1 MDDAALKNFE
11 PLAFMVFY
19 AAVNSL
25 QPSET
30 VSEFRVEKDPLLQ
43 KYRQGLELAL
53 ERADFL
59 TTSSI
64 EVLQAFMMLL
74 TCDCK
79 KESSGKPYA
88 LVGAAIRIAT
98 AQGLHRE
105 PTLFSSAS
113 MDEITIELRRRLW
126 YQIVDIDIRTAGSK
140 GQEPI
145 LIFIQC
151 VCLVETVLKYTVDN
165 GIGAQRF
172 QWHIGSDIMFYPI
185 MHLISELRSS
195 PFQSSEQAPL
205 RERALAG
212 LRNILQMK
220 RVANVHT
227 WLVMERMI
235 EKLSADH
242 ARGSLGV
249 TPGLTLTPPSITPEV
264 PSEPLPKTTSVK
276 DPVIAQPYF
285 GTEFG
290 TGTTAGS
297 LHKAASYEYTD
308 TAFSVNTFASTIA
321 FEAQDSSY
329 FPDEFTWSSLDVY
342 FPDYSG
348 NRPMF
353 F

>member
-1 MDDAALKNFE
+1 
-11 PLAFMVFY
+11 
-19 AAVNSL
+19 
-25 QPSET
+25 
-30 VSEFRVEKDPLLQ
+30 
-43 KYRQGLELAL
+43 
-53 ERADFL
+53 
-59 TTSSI
+59 
-64 EVLQAFMMLL
+64 
-74 TCDCK
+74 
-79 KESSGKPYA
+79 
-88 LVGAAIRIAT
+88 
-98 AQGLHRE
+98 
-105 PTLFSSAS
+105 
-113 MDEITIELRRRLW
+113 
-126 YQIVDIDIRTAGSK
+126 
-140 GQEPI
+140 
-145 LIFIQC
+145 
-151 VCLVETVLKYTVDN
+151 
-165 GIGAQRF
+165 
-172 QWHIGSDIMFYPI
+172 MFYPI

-220 RVANVHT
+220 RVADVHT

-329 FPDEFTWSSLDVY
+329 FPDEFTWVSLSDDCLHRR
-342 FPDYSG
+342 FQLIGSELPGCLFSG
-348 NRPMF
+348 LFGQPTHVLLGLKALLDTIGIEPMQLQRKVRNSELLTRSNLMEW
-353 F
+353 